1 MLLCGAMPV
10 TSPTYLTFA
19 AIVFL
24 AYWLVSRYRLAGLA
38 VILVANY
45 FFYARWGL
53 IYLALVPAASSI
65 DFVLGR
71 ALARCES
78 AELRRLLVSA
88 SVAVNVGL
96 IVCLR
101 YLPLVHSVWDWTL
114 PLGLSFYA
122 FQSMMYT
129 IDIYRRVA
137 EPARNYLVYLCASSF
152 FPTTLAGPI
161 TRLSTLCPQIA
172 SAGRTLAPAD
182 GGRALFL
189 IGLGVM
195 KKFLIADFLAD
206 HLVNRVF
213 DTPRLYSST
222 EVLAALYGY
231 AFQLYYDF
239 SGYTDIALGS
249 ALLIGIKLPVNFR
262 RPYSAVNIADF
273 WRRWHISLS
282 DWLRDYVYFSLP
294 GPRSR
299 WKALAY
305 LNLVITMAIGGLWH
319 GPSWPFLI
327 WGLLHG
333 LGLTVVRGWQEW
345 RGRNASPGFLAR
357 LGGQILT
364 FHFVLLAWIFFRSP
378 TLDAARDLLAQL
390 GSFAVAS
397 ANIAPAFV
405 FVLTIAAAAHYLPER
420 WYDRSVRLYS
430 DAPFYVQAGA
440 LALLAVS
447 IKEVAATGSVPF
459 IYTRF

>member
-1 MLLCGAMPV
+1 MPL
-10 TSPTYLTFA
+10 TSPAYLTFA
-19 AIVFL
+19 AVVFL
-24 AYWLVSRYRLAGLA
+24 AYWLVSRFRLAGLA

-65 DFVLGR
+65 DFILGR
-71 ALARCES
+71 ALARYEG
-78 AELRRLLVSA
+78 ARTRRLLVGA

-96 IVCLR
+96 LLSLR
-101 YLPLVHSVWDWTL
+101 YLPLVHSAWSWTL

-122 FQSMMYT
+122 FQSMTYT

-137 EPARNYLVYLCASSF
+137 QPAPSYLVYLCASSF

-161 TRLSTLCPQIA
+161 TRLATLCPQIA
-172 SAGRTLAPAD
+172 NAGRTLTPAD

-213 DTPRLYSST
+213 DTPKLYSST

-249 ALLIGIKLPVNFR
+249 ALLIGIKLPENFR
-262 RPYSAVNIADF
+262 CPYSALNVADF

-282 DWLRDYVYFSLP
+282 NWLRDYVYFSLP
-294 GPRSR
+294 GLRSR

-305 LNLVITMAIGGLWH
+305 LNLVVTMAIGGLWH
-319 GPSWPFLI
+319 GPNWPFLI

-333 LGLTVVRGWQEW
+333 LGLAAVRGWQAW
-345 RGRNASPGFLAR
+345 RGRNASPGLLAR
-357 LGGQILT
+357 FSARLLT

-378 TLDAARDLLAQL
+378 TLEAARDFLVQL
-390 GSFAVAS
+390 GSFTVSS

-405 FVLTIAAAAHYLPER
+405 FVLAIAAAAHYLPER
-420 WYDRSVRLYS
+420 WYDRGLRLYS
-430 DAPFYVQAGA
+430 DAPFYVQATA

-447 IKEVAATGSVPF
+447 IQEVAATGAVPF

>member
-1 MLLCGAMPV
+1 MPL
-10 TSPTYLTFA
+10 TSPAYLTFA

-24 AYWLVSRYRLAGLA
+24 AYWLVSRFRLAGLA

-65 DFVLGR
+65 DFLLGR
-71 ALARCES
+71 VLARCEG
-78 AELRRLLVSA
+78 AKGRRLLVGA
-88 SVAVNVGL
+88 SVALNVGL
-96 IVCLR
+96 ILSLR
-101 YLPLVHSVWDWTL
+101 YLPLVHSAWSWTL

-122 FQSMMYT
+122 FQSMTYT
-129 IDIYRRVA
+129 IDVYRRIA
-137 EPARNYLVYLCASSF
+137 EPAPSYLVYLCASSF

-172 SAGRTLAPAD
+172 NAGRTLTPAD

-189 IGLGVM
+189 IGMGVM
-195 KKFLIADFLAD
+195 KRFLIADFLAD

-213 DTPRLYSST
+213 DTPKLYSST

-249 ALLIGIKLPVNFR
+249 ALLIGVTLPANFR
-262 RPYSAVNIADF
+262 RPYSALNVADF

-282 DWLRDYVYFSLP
+282 NWLRDYVYFSLP
-294 GPRSR
+294 GLRSR

-305 LNLVITMAIGGLWH
+305 VNLIVTMAIGGLWH
-319 GPSWPFLI
+319 GPNWPFLI

-333 LGLTVVRGWQEW
+333 LGL
-345 RGRNASPGFLAR
+345 A
-357 LGGQILT
+357 
-364 FHFVLLAWIFFRSP
+364 
-378 TLDAARDLLAQL
+378 
-390 GSFAVAS
+390 
-397 ANIAPAFV
+397 
-405 FVLTIAAAAHYLPER
+405 
-420 WYDRSVRLYS
+420 
-430 DAPFYVQAGA
+430 
-440 LALLAVS
+440 
-447 IKEVAATGSVPF
+447 
-459 IYTRF
+459 

>member
-1 MLLCGAMPV
+1 MPL
-10 TSPTYLTFA
+10 TSPAYLTFA
-19 AIVFL
+19 AVVFL
-24 AYWLVSRYRLAGLA
+24 AYWLVSRFRLAGLA

-65 DFVLGR
+65 DFILGR
-71 ALARCES
+71 ALARYEGARTRC
-78 AELRRLLVSA
+78 LLVGA

-96 IVCLR
+96 LLSLR
-101 YLPLVHSVWDWTL
+101 YLPLVHSAWSWTL

-122 FQSMMYT
+122 FQSMTYT

-137 EPARNYLVYLCASSF
+137 QPAPSYLVYLCASSF

-161 TRLSTLCPQIA
+161 TRLATLCPQIA
-172 SAGRTLAPAD
+172 NAGRTLTPAD

-213 DTPRLYSST
+213 DTPKLYSSA
-222 EVLAALYGY
+222 EALAALYGY

-249 ALLIGIKLPVNFR
+249 ALLIGIKLPENFR
-262 RPYSAVNIADF
+262 RPYSALNVADF

-282 DWLRDYVYFSLP
+282 NWLRDYVYFSLP
-294 GPRSR
+294 GLRSR

-305 LNLVITMAIGGLWH
+305 LNLVVTMAIGGLWH
-319 GPSWPFLI
+319 GPNWPFLI

-333 LGLTVVRGWQEW
+333 LGLAAVRGWQAW
-345 RGRNASPGFLAR
+345 RGRNASPGLLAR
-357 LGGQILT
+357 FSARLLT

-378 TLDAARDLLAQL
+378 TLEAARDFLVQL
-390 GSFAVAS
+390 GSFTVSS

-405 FVLTIAAAAHYLPER
+405 FVLAIAAAAHYLPER
-420 WYDRSVRLYS
+420 WYDRGLRLYS
-430 DAPFYVQAGA
+430 DAPFYVQATA

-447 IKEVAATGSVPF
+447 IQEVAATGAVPF